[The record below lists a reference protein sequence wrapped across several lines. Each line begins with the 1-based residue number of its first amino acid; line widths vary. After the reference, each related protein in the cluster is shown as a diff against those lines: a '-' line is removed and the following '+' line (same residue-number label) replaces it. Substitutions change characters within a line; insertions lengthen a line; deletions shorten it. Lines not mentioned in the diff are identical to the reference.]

1 MTVSSLGPR
10 KFMHI
15 QREEAKFGQAEIDFR
30 EYKENQEKVVLQMS
44 GKNFN

>member
-10 KFMHI
+10 KFI